1 MKNKLI
7 AILIASFILL
17 NCTSVFANTFIGS
30 DNIEEIKTVE
40 DYVVEYVNSYT
51 EIEDFE
57 PINNSDIDYNK
68 IYRVYSSAEIL
79 DNDKLNNEIMQN
91 FVDNKE
97 YDYTMPIYCNGKNVE
112 MILDKIEELSDEEN
126 NNLPTDVLEFRKNNL
141 EKWIVSSISFGTEE
155 YDYIGKVNKMLQDN
169 NINNANVY
177 ILSGITSIRLNTLV
191 AVICPENNEEA
202 KIFLQ
207 SSKLDNDK
215 LYTFDEI
222 KEIAEQDAE
231 EIKSFPE
238 GTYGDDATPIQ
249 TSVDT
254 SVPTTDNNKIIII
267 SAVSGAAVLAAA
279 IAAVCIIRKKKT
291 AKVLGENDIKGC

>member
-1 MKNKLI
+1 MKNKII
-7 AILIASFILL
+7 AIVIASLILL
-17 NCTSVFANTFIGS
+17 NCTPVFANTFFGS
-30 DNIEEIKTVE
+30 DNIEEIKAIE
-40 DYVVEYVNSYT
+40 NYIVEYANSYT
-51 EIEDFE
+51 EIEEFE
-57 PINNSDIDYNK
+57 SINNSDIDYNK
-68 IYRVYSSAEIL
+68 MYRVYSSAGIL

-141 EKWIVSSISFGTEE
+141 GKWIVSSISFGAEE

-191 AVICPENNEEA
+191 AVICPENNEDA

-222 KEIAEQDAE
+222 KAIAQQDAE
-231 EIKSFPE
+231 ELKNLPE
-238 GTYGDDATPIQ
+238 NSYGDDATPIQ

-254 SVPTTDNNKIIII
+254 AAPTTDNNKIIII
-267 SAVSGAAVLAAA
+267 SAVSGVAVLAIA
-279 IAAVCIIRKKKT
+279 IAAVCIIKKKKN
-291 AKVLGENDIKGC
+291 AKAIDEQ

>member
-1 MKNKLI
+1 MKNKII
-7 AILIASFILL
+7 AIVIASLILL
-17 NCTSVFANTFIGS
+17 NCTPVFANTFFGS
-30 DNIEEIKTVE
+30 NNIEEIKAIE
-40 DYVVEYVNSYT
+40 NYIVEYVNSYT
-51 EIEDFE
+51 EIEEFE
-57 PINNSDIDYNK
+57 SINNSDIDYNK
-68 IYRVYSSAEIL
+68 MYRVYSSAGIL

-141 EKWIVSSISFGTEE
+141 GKWIVSSISFGTEE
-155 YDYIGKVNKMLQDN
+155 YDYIGTVNKMLQDN

-191 AVICPENNEEA
+191 AVICPENNEDA

-222 KEIAEQDAE
+222 KAIAEQDAE
-231 EIKSFPE
+231 ELKNLPE

-254 SVPTTDNNKIIII
+254 AAPTPDKNKIIII
-267 SAVSGAAVLAAA
+267 SAVSGVAVLAIA
-279 IAAVCIIRKKKT
+279 IAAVCIVKKKKLT
-291 AKVLGENDIKGC
+291 FTNIRGGNHL

>member
-1 MKNKLI
+1 MKNKVI
-7 AILIASFILL
+7 AIVIASLILL
-17 NCTSVFANTFIGS
+17 NCTPVFANTFFGS
-30 DNIEEIKTVE
+30 NNIEEIKAIE
-40 DYVVEYVNSYT
+40 NYIVEYVNSYT
-51 EIEDFE
+51 EIEEFE
-57 PINNSDIDYNK
+57 SINNSDIDYNK
-68 IYRVYSSAEIL
+68 MYRVYSSAGIL

-112 MILDKIEELSDEEN
+112 MILDKIEELSYEEN

-141 EKWIVSSISFGTEE
+141 GKWIVSSISFGTEE
-155 YDYIGKVNKMLQDN
+155 YDYIGTVNKMLQDN

-191 AVICPENNEEA
+191 AVICPENNEDA

-222 KEIAEQDAE
+222 KAIAEQDAE
-231 EIKSFPE
+231 ELKNLPE
-238 GTYGDDATPIQ
+238 NSYGDDATPIQ
-249 TSVDT
+249 TSVDAAA
-254 SVPTTDNNKIIII
+254 PTPDNNKIIIVSAI
-267 SAVSGAAVLAAA
+267 SGVAVLAIA
-279 IAAVCIIRKKKT
+279 IAAICIVKKKKHT
-291 AKVLGENDIKGC
+291 KVNNEE

>member
-1 MKNKLI
+1 MKNKVI
-7 AILIASFILL
+7 AIVIASLILL
-17 NCTSVFANTFIGS
+17 NCTPVFANTFFGS
-30 DNIEEIKTVE
+30 DNIEEIKAIE
-40 DYVVEYVNSYT
+40 NYIVEYVNSYT
-51 EIEDFE
+51 EIEEFE
-57 PINNSDIDYNK
+57 SINNSDIDYNK
-68 IYRVYSSAEIL
+68 MYRVYSSAGIL

-141 EKWIVSSISFGTEE
+141 GKWIVSSISFGAEE

-191 AVICPENNEEA
+191 AVICPENNEDA

-222 KEIAEQDAE
+222 KAIAGQDAE
-231 EIKSFPE
+231 ELKNLPE
-238 GTYGDDATPIQ
+238 NSYGDDTTPIQ

-254 SVPTTDNNKIIII
+254 AAPTPDNNKIIII
-267 SAVSGAAVLAAA
+267 SAVSGVAVLAIA
-279 IAAVCIIRKKKT
+279 IAAICIVKKKKK
-291 AKVLGENDIKGC
+291 AKTVDKQ

>member
-1 MKNKLI
+1 MKNKVI

-17 NCTSVFANTFIGS
+17 KCTPVFANTFFGS
-30 DNIEEIKTVE
+30 DNIEEIKAIE
-40 DYVVEYVNSYT
+40 NYIVEYVNSYT
-51 EIEDFE
+51 EIEEFE
-57 PINNSDIDYNK
+57 SINNSDIDYNK
-68 IYRVYSSAEIL
+68 MYRVYSSAGIL

-141 EKWIVSSISFGTEE
+141 GKWIVSSISFGAEE

-191 AVICPENNEEA
+191 AVICPENNEDA

-222 KEIAEQDAE
+222 KAIAQQDAE
-231 EIKSFPE
+231 ELKNLPE
-238 GTYGDDATPIQ
+238 NSYGDDATPIQ
-249 TSVDT
+249 TSVDAAA
-254 SVPTTDNNKIIII
+254 PTPDNNKIIIVSTI
-267 SAVSGAAVLAAA
+267 SGVAVLAIA
-279 IAAVCIIRKKKT
+279 IAAICIVKKKKN
-291 AKVLGENDIKGC
+291 AKTVDKQ

>member
-1 MKNKLI
+1 MKSKII
-7 AILIASFILL
+7 AILIAILVLL
-17 NCTSVFANTFIGS
+17 NCTPIYANTFIGS
-30 DNIEEIKTVE
+30 DTIDEIKDIE
-40 DYVVEYVNSYT
+40 DVIVEYANSYT
-51 EIEDFE
+51 EIEEFE
-57 PINNSDIDYNK
+57 SINNSDIDYNK
-68 IYRVYSSAEIL
+68 MYRVYSSAGIL

-97 YDYTMPIYCNGKNVE
+97 YDYTMPIYCNGKNME

-141 EKWIVSSISFGTEE
+141 GKWIVSSISFGAEE

-191 AVICPENNEEA
+191 AVICPENNEDA

-222 KEIAEQDAE
+222 KAIAEQDAE
-231 EIKSFPE
+231 ELKNLPE
-238 GTYGDDATPIQ
+238 NSYGDDATPIQ

-254 SVPTTDNNKIIII
+254 AAPTSDNSKIIII
-267 SAVSGAAVLAAA
+267 SAVSGVAVLAIA
-279 IAAVCIIRKKKT
+279 IAAICIVKKKKHT
-291 AKVLGENDIKGC
+291 KVNNEE

>member
-1 MKNKLI
+1 MKNKIIAILI
-7 AILIASFILL
+7 AILILL
-17 NCTSVFANTFIGS
+17 NCTPVFANTFFGS
-30 DNIEEIKTVE
+30 DNIEEIKAIE
-40 DYVVEYVNSYT
+40 NYIVEYANSYT
-51 EIEDFE
+51 EIEEFE
-57 PINNSDIDYNK
+57 SINNSDIDYNK
-68 IYRVYSSAEIL
+68 MYRVYSSAGIL

-141 EKWIVSSISFGTEE
+141 GKWIVSSISFGAEE

-191 AVICPENNEEA
+191 AVICPENNEDA

-222 KEIAEQDAE
+222 KAIAQQDAE
-231 EIKSFPE
+231 ELKNLPE
-238 GTYGDDATPIQ
+238 NSYGDDATPIQ

-254 SVPTTDNNKIIII
+254 AAPTPDNSKIIII
-267 SAVSGAAVLAAA
+267 SAVSGVAVLTIA
-279 IAAVCIIRKKKT
+279 IAAVCIIKKKKN
-291 AKVLGENDIKGC
+291 AKAIDEQ

>member
-1 MKNKLI
+1 MKSKII
-7 AILIASFILL
+7 AILIAILVLL
-17 NCTSVFANTFIGS
+17 NCTPIYANTFIGS
-30 DNIEEIKTVE
+30 DTIDEIKDIEDVIVE
-40 DYVVEYVNSYT
+40 DVNSYT
-51 EIEDFE
+51 EIEEFE
-57 PINNSDIDYNK
+57 SINNSDIDYNK
-68 IYRVYSSAEIL
+68 MYRVYSSAGIL

-112 MILDKIEELSDEEN
+112 MILDKIEELSYEEN

-141 EKWIVSSISFGTEE
+141 GKWIVSSISFGTEE
-155 YDYIGKVNKMLQDN
+155 YDYIGTVNKMLQDN

-191 AVICPENNEEA
+191 AVICPENNEDA

-222 KEIAEQDAE
+222 KAIAEQDAE
-231 EIKSFPE
+231 ELKNLSE

-249 TSVDT
+249 TSVDAAA
-254 SVPTTDNNKIIII
+254 PTPDNNKIIII
-267 SAVSGAAVLAAA
+267 SAVSGVAVLAIA
-279 IAAVCIIRKKKT
+279 IAAICIVKKKKHT
-291 AKVLGENDIKGC
+291 KVNNEE

>member
-1 MKNKLI
+1 MKNKIIAILI
-7 AILIASFILL
+7 AILILL
-17 NCTSVFANTFIGS
+17 NCTPVFANTFFGS
-30 DNIEEIKTVE
+30 DNIEEIKAIE
-40 DYVVEYVNSYT
+40 NYIVEYVNSYT
-51 EIEDFE
+51 DIEEFE
-57 PINNSDIDYNK
+57 SINNSDIDFNK
-68 IYRVYSSAEIL
+68 MYRVYSSAGIL

-141 EKWIVSSISFGTEE
+141 GKWIVSSISFGAEE
-155 YDYIGKVNKMLQDN
+155 YNYIGKVNKMLQDN

-222 KEIAEQDAE
+222 KAIAQQDAE
-231 EIKSFPE
+231 ELKNLPKNS
-238 GTYGDDATPIQ
+238 YGDDATPIQ

-254 SVPTTDNNKIIII
+254 AAPTTDNNKIIII
-267 SAVSGAAVLAAA
+267 SAISSVAVLAIA
-279 IAAVCIIRKKKT
+279 IAAICIVKKKKN
-291 AKVLGENDIKGC
+291 AKIVDEQ